1 MRILGTFLV
10 QYDFHI
16 PVRTQLV
23 IAVFQLLV
31 IGFVKESK
39 AWKVFQAPLLLS
51 MAVNI
56 VIFVLLH
63 RQFADMLGY
72 HVKCQQTLLLQ
83 KLRNVTID
91 PAESDIVA
99 AYGSDGVWD
108 EHGPL
113 AWYAYAPATMLVL
126 LVGAGLSNRCASSST
141 VAAQLEKQ

>member
-1 MRILGTFLV
+1 
-10 QYDFHI
+10 
-16 PVRTQLV
+16 
-23 IAVFQLLV
+23 
-31 IGFVKESK
+31 
-39 AWKVFQAPLLLS
+39 

-126 LVGAGLSNRCASSST
+126 LVGAGLSNCWLLRKGARFYLGS
-141 VAAQLEKQ
+141 AGGF

>member
-39 AWKVFQAPLLLS
+39 AWKVFKAPLLLS

-99 AYGSDGVWD
+99 AYGSDGVW
-108 EHGPL
+108 ESTGLWRGMPTRQRRC
-113 AWYAYAPATMLVL
+113 WYCWSARA
-126 LVGAGLSNRCASSST
+126 
-141 VAAQLEKQ
+141 